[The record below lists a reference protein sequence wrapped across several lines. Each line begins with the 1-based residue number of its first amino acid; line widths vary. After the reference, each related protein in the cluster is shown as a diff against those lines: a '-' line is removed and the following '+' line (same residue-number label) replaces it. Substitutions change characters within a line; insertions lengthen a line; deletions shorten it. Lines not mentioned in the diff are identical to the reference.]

1 MKTRIH
7 RTITAALALA
17 LALVALPA
25 FAAEASGTVNVN
37 SASAEQLQLL
47 PNVGPA
53 LAQRIVEHR
62 DKNGAFKTAEDL
74 MLVRGIGEA
83 SFARLKPYVATSGS
97 TTLTEKVRVP
107 RAPKS
112 AARSASRVE
121 TMRRPHELGF
131 QLVEL
136 LVVVAVSGLVLL
148 IGLPP
153 LVRAAGGVTTRLAAS
168 EVATVMRLARMTAIR
183 EGAKVGLKFRTAAD
197 GTVTWTLHRDGDG
210 DGVLTAD
217 IVSGVDPALG
227 APRRLAHFGRSVRFG
242 FPPGRPPRDPANPR
256 RRLDRL
262 DDPIRFNQSDIASF
276 APIDGATPGSIYVT
290 DGAGR
295 LHAVRVL
302 GRTGRVRVL
311 TYDVVTERW
320 R

>member
-25 FAAEASGTVNVN
+25 FAAEAGGTVNVN
-37 SASAEQLQLL
+37 SASVEQLQLL

-112 AARSASRVE
+112 AAGGSR
-121 TMRRPHELGF
+121 G
-131 QLVEL
+131 
-136 LVVVAVSGLVLL
+136 
-148 IGLPP
+148 
-153 LVRAAGGVTTRLAAS
+153 
-168 EVATVMRLARMTAIR
+168 
-183 EGAKVGLKFRTAAD
+183 
-197 GTVTWTLHRDGDG
+197 
-210 DGVLTAD
+210 
-217 IVSGVDPALG
+217 
-227 APRRLAHFGRSVRFG
+227 
-242 FPPGRPPRDPANPR
+242 
-256 RRLDRL
+256 
-262 DDPIRFNQSDIASF
+262 
-276 APIDGATPGSIYVT
+276 
-290 DGAGR
+290 
-295 LHAVRVL
+295 
-302 GRTGRVRVL
+302 
-311 TYDVVTERW
+311 
-320 R
+320 